1 MRQLIAAVASGA
13 LLVSTIQ
20 PAEANAYNIGMQ
32 WCQMVRS
39 GMNASE
45 SWKMIVNDYAS
56 GQGTMLDRGDPYAP
70 WSPTRTW
77 SGAIGAGVGAGIAG
91 GLMAAFNLNRM
102 KSDITKTTDAN
113 CPEFGLYIGRNRPKN
128 SIPATTGINPVAD
141 STANLKTKD
150 LWCIPWDEKCT
161 DPDSAKAINQKEP
174 CHKTI
179 AKYECN
185 YQKYLAANPN
195 IANWAKQNPAMAK
208 KEAVRLGAVDA
219 ESIEVPS
226 AKQANG
232 KAESSATKKEIENK
246 CLKAADYKGCMEY
259 NSKQ

>member
-1 MRQLIAAVASGA
+1 MHKLIIAVVSGS

-20 PAEANAYNIGMQ
+20 PAQANSYNIGMQ

-45 SWKMIVNDYAS
+45 AWKIIVNDYVS

-70 WSPTRTW
+70 WSPTRTLP
-77 SGAIGAGVGAGIAG
+77 GAIGAGVGAGIAG

-102 KSDITKTTDAN
+102 KSDIIKTTNAN
-113 CPEFGLYIGRNRPKN
+113 CPEFGLYIGRNPPKTSDPAKGVNPAPGNAVSLN
-128 SIPATTGINPVAD
+128 STI
-141 STANLKTKD
+141 SS
-150 LWCIPWDEKCT
+150 CIPWFEKCA
-161 DPDSAKAINQKEP
+161 DPDSNELKSQYKS

-179 AKYECN
+179 EKYECS
-185 YQKYLAANPN
+185 YQKYLAANPS
-195 IANWAKQNPAMAK
+195 IANWAKQNPVMAR

-219 ESIEVPS
+219 QAMEVPS
-226 AKQANG
+226 EKQVQ
-232 KAESSATKKEIENK
+232 TKVENSTTAKEIESK

-259 NSKQ
+259 NSKK